1 MRRKRIWNPFRVKG
15 IRKRWMVNTMAFMVV
30 FALVALMAYGFAISN
45 YYYSGVRSSLEAKAS
60 SSAAFFANYVTRTYA
75 EYYQSAYKYT
85 GLFDER
91 DKLEL
96 QFIGTDGSIVVS
108 TYGLTAGTMP
118 GTPDISESIAS
129 GEARPFMGRD
139 PSTRERIVSVSS
151 PLIYG
156 NGQVVG
162 VIRYVSSLKLVDQQ
176 VAYNILIALA
186 IVLALVLLTFFTNLL
201 FIRSIVTPIQ
211 EVTRMT
217 RHIADGGYGGQIE
230 GKYEDEMGEMVTAIN
245 EMSIQISRS
254 EKVKSEFISS
264 VSHEL
269 RTPLTAITGWG
280 ETLSYDDTLSD
291 DTRRGLGIILKE
303 ARRLTNM
310 VEELLVFTRIEDGR
324 FTVNLEPLDV
334 ETELEEAIFTY
345 GELLKQEGIRLDY
358 TPADEAMP
366 RISGDP
372 ERLKQVFLNLLDN
385 AAKHGGSGKRIVVTI
400 SLQRNY
406 LDTGRDYICIRV
418 RDFGPGIPPEDL
430 PNVKLKFYKGNSKTR
445 GSGIGLA
452 VCDEIIKRHGGT
464 LEIEN
469 AADTGA
475 VVSIRLPAAGTV

>member
-91 DKLEL
+91 DRLEL

-118 GTPDISESIAS
+118 GTSDISEAIAS

-162 VIRYVSSLKLVDQQ
+162 VIRYVSSLKLVDRQ
-176 VAYNILIALA
+176 VAYNILIAFA
-186 IVLALVLLTFFTNLL
+186 IVVALVLLTFFTNLL
-201 FIRSIVTPIQ
+201 FIRGIVTPIQ
-211 EVTRMT
+211 EVTGMT

-230 GKYEDEMGEMVTAIN
+230 NKYDDEMGEMVTAIN
-245 EMSIQISRS
+245 EMSI
-254 EKVKSEFISS
+254 
-264 VSHEL
+264 
-269 RTPLTAITGWG
+269 
-280 ETLSYDDTLSD
+280 
-291 DTRRGLGIILKE
+291 
-303 ARRLTNM
+303 
-310 VEELLVFTRIEDGR
+310 
-324 FTVNLEPLDV
+324 
-334 ETELEEAIFTY
+334 
-345 GELLKQEGIRLDY
+345 
-358 TPADEAMP
+358 
-366 RISGDP
+366 
-372 ERLKQVFLNLLDN
+372 
-385 AAKHGGSGKRIVVTI
+385 
-400 SLQRNY
+400 
-406 LDTGRDYICIRV
+406 
-418 RDFGPGIPPEDL
+418 
-430 PNVKLKFYKGNSKTR
+430 
-445 GSGIGLA
+445 
-452 VCDEIIKRHGGT
+452 
-464 LEIEN
+464 
-469 AADTGA
+469 
-475 VVSIRLPAAGTV
+475 